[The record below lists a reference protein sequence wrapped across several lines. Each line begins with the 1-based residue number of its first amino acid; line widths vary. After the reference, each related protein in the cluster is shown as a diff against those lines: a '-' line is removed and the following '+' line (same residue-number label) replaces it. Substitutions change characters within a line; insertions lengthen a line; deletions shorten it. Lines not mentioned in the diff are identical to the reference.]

1 MYPIALIGSFTAGL
15 SMSNQQTILF
25 YLIPIILSIFV
36 TLLRAHEL
44 SLYRFLLLFLALLAG
59 LLPYAYLVVASVFPK
74 IGNWGDMR
82 SLQGSLLT
90 SPSPLGFLS
99 ELLRSEYGT
108 FQLFSGDNRAQ
119 KGEMFLNGL
128 WRFAQGL
135 WQVRAVALRHA

>member
-44 SLYRFLLLFLALLAG
+44 SLYRFLLLAG

-135 WQVRAVALRHA
+135 WQVRAVALCHA